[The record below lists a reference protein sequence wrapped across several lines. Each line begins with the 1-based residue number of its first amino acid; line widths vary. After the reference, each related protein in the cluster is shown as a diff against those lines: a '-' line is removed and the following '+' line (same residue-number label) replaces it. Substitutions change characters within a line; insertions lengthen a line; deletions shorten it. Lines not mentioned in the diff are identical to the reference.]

1 MYFKDERPAK
11 QTSWRRQALEMLCC
25 LLVLIWFGNPNF
37 HSFCHLV
44 DLAHQHPAGSI
55 FSHSHTQ
62 DIPTTSLVDK
72 RDVAERLT
80 ESDPASPYRQPG
92 NSDAPILY
100 MHLLETEACSSV
112 PYDVFLDQALPAL
125 DQPNLTS
132 TEFISSAELG
142 TIGARGPPISMAT
155 RCLQLN

>member
-11 QTSWRRQALEMLCC
+11 QTSWRRQGLEMLCC

-44 DLAHQHPAGSI
+44 DLAHQHPTGSL

-62 DIPTTSLVDK
+62 DLSNSFLVDTG
-72 RDVAERLT
+72 DTAERLS

-92 NSDAPILY
+92 DSDAPILH
-100 MHLLETEACSSV
+100 MHLLETEACCSV
-112 PYDVFLDQALPAL
+112 PYEVFLDQALPAL
-125 DQPNLTS
+125 DGPKFKRA
-132 TEFISSAELG
+132 EFFSSAELG
-142 TIGARGPPISMAT
+142 TISARGPPIMAT
-155 RCLQLN
+155 RYLKLI